1 MNGKLCATPHKV
13 NSWQEIDFK
22 AAEYYVKKL
31 QMRIAKAVKEQK
43 WGKVNALQWTLTHS
57 FYAKA
62 LAVKRVTENKGKRTS
77 GIDHELWESPE
88 SKFKAIEKL
97 ERRGYRAQPLRRI
110 YIPKKNGKLRP
121 LSIPTM
127 TDRAMQTLYRFALEP
142 IAETTADTHSYG
154 FRPKRCVQDAI
165 ERCFNMLSRKRSAAW
180 ILEGDIK
187 GCFDN
192 ISHEWILKRIPMD
205 KAILRQFLK
214 SGYIETGK
222 LFPTETG
229 TPQGGTISTT
239 ICNMVL
245 DGLEPM
251 LKARFK
257 PHWVGGE
264 LIKPVVNFTRYAD
277 DFIITGRN
285 PELLEDEVKPIVK
298 EFLRERGLA
307 LSEEKTVIT
316 HIDNGFN
323 FLGCNIRKYN
333 GKLLTKPS
341 KASVKAFLGKV
352 RGIIKQNRTTK
363 QQDLIARLNPVIRGW
378 VNFHRFNVSGEIFR
392 YVDMQ
397 IFRALWKWAKRR
409 HHNKGGRWITKRYF
423 HRVNT
428 RNWTFAVEWKREDS
442 TTGYFA
448 LEYASDTKIVRFP
461 AIRDGAN
468 PYEGDWQLYFEER
481 ETEKMRI
488 TVKGN
493 YTLRRLFNSQQ
504 GVCALCGE
512 PLTIETGG
520 RCHKYNNG
528 RQITNALVH
537 PICHRNIHQFNS
549 FQPAYCGS
557 NRL

>member
-214 SGYIETGK
+214 SGYIG
-222 LFPTETG
+222 FTE
-229 TPQGGTISTT
+229 
-239 ICNMVL
+239 
-245 DGLEPM
+245 
-251 LKARFK
+251 K
-257 PHWVGGE
+257 
-264 LIKPVVNFTRYAD
+264 
-277 DFIITGRN
+277 
-285 PELLEDEVKPIVK
+285 
-298 EFLRERGLA
+298 
-307 LSEEKTVIT
+307 
-316 HIDNGFN
+316 
-323 FLGCNIRKYN
+323 
-333 GKLLTKPS
+333 
-341 KASVKAFLGKV
+341 
-352 RGIIKQNRTTK
+352 RGIRCVLLQ
-363 QQDLIARLNPVIRGW
+363 
-378 VNFHRFNVSGEIFR
+378 S
-392 YVDMQ
+392 
-397 IFRALWKWAKRR
+397 
-409 HHNKGGRWITKRYF
+409 
-423 HRVNT
+423 
-428 RNWTFAVEWKREDS
+428 RE
-442 TTGYFA
+442 
-448 LEYASDTKIVRFP
+448 
-461 AIRDGAN
+461 
-468 PYEGDWQLYFEER
+468 
-481 ETEKMRI
+481 
-488 TVKGN
+488 
-493 YTLRRLFNSQQ
+493 
-504 GVCALCGE
+504 
-512 PLTIETGG
+512 
-520 RCHKYNNG
+520 
-528 RQITNALVH
+528 
-537 PICHRNIHQFNS
+537 
-549 FQPAYCGS
+549 
-557 NRL
+557 